1 MAVKRDYYEVL
12 GVSKVQMKMRLRRHT
27 ENLRRN
33 IIRIQIQ
40 AMRMLKKN
48 LKKLQRHILF

>member
-1 MAVKRDYYEVL
+1 M
-12 GVSKVQMKMRLRRHT
+12 QMKMRLRRHT